1 MSRWTASL
9 APALLLVAAACVS
22 GTSVTA
28 PGGPAR
34 SAGPTTAP
42 TLPVSAAPSVGIA
55 AGEVRLVGMGPD
67 GRPTSANGERPP
79 SLSGDGLVVAF
90 EAGAPG
96 SGSQVYVRDIGPGST
111 MIASAAPDGAVPDD
125 TAWRPSISADGRL
138 VAFDA
143 WSAALVEGDTN
154 GMQDVFVRDL
164 VAQTTVR
171 VSVATDGSQARDGG
185 WLAALS
191 ADGSTVAFASSS
203 PDLVDPDTNRASD
216 VFVHVL
222 ATGETS
228 RVSVASDGTEGDA
241 DSTQPAISADGRLV
255 AFYSSAS
262 TLVPGDTNGAID
274 LFVHDRTTGTT
285 TRLSVA
291 TDGTQ
296 GNANAG
302 PATSCV
308 TGTPTTGGGS
318 SPAESTRC
326 WPGAPPALSA
336 DGRLVAFASDADNLV
351 PDDTNGSTDVFLHD
365 RSTGTT
371 TIVSRRP
378 DGTAAAG
385 RSDGPAMSA
394 DGGVIAFTSGATNL
408 VEGGGSSDGD
418 VYVVDRRADT
428 LVRASSDASG
438 RAVGGWYPAVSGDG
452 RVVAFLTRSSALAPG
467 WTGHAAVVAFGLA
480 R

>member
-1 MSRWTASL
+1 MSRLTASL

-22 GTSVTA
+22 SASVTA
-28 PGGPAR
+28 PGGPASAGSTTAPILPA
-34 SAGPTTAP
+34 SAGPSVEIAP
-42 TLPVSAAPSVGIA
+42 D
-55 AGEVRLVGMGPD
+55 EVRLVGLGSD
-67 GRPTSANGERPP
+67 GRPVSANGERPP
-79 SLSGDGLVVAF
+79 SLSRDGLVVAF

-96 SGSQVYVRDIGPGST
+96 AGSQVYVRELGPGST
-111 MIASAAPDGAVPDD
+111 MIASARPDGTVPDD

-143 WSAALVEGDTN
+143 WSAAFVEGDTN
-154 GMQDVFVRDL
+154 GMQDVFVRDV
-164 VAQTTVR
+164 VAQTTIR

-203 PDLVDPDTNRASD
+203 PDLVDRDTNRASD
-216 VFVHVL
+216 VFIHVL

-228 RVSVASDGTEGDA
+228 RVSLASDGTEGDA
-241 DSTQPAISADGRLV
+241 DSTQPAISADGRVV

-274 LFVHDRTTGTT
+274 LFVHDRATGTT

-318 SPAESTRC
+318 SPAELTRC

-351 PDDTNGSTDVFLHD
+351 ADDTNGYTDVFLHD
-365 RSTGTT
+365 RSTGST
-371 TIVSRRP
+371 TIASRRP
-378 DGTAAAG
+378 DGTAADG
-385 RSDGPAMSA
+385 SSGGPAMSA
-394 DGGVIAFTSGATNL
+394 DGRVIAFTSGATNL

-428 LVRASSDASG
+428 IVRASSDASG

-467 WTGHAAVVAFGLA
+467 WTGYAAVVAVGLA